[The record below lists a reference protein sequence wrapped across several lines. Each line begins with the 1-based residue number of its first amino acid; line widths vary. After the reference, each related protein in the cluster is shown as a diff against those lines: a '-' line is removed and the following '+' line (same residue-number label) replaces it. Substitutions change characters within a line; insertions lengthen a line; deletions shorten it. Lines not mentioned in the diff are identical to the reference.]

1 MYNII
6 ILLFSFLLFSFFQFI
21 FCMLLI
27 SAADSSLGCLASG
40 EVALPLVAG
49 RGATPLDQAF
59 SLCVSWL
66 HLFVSFFFL
75 FTFIV

>member
-1 MYNII
+1 
-6 ILLFSFLLFSFFQFI
+6 
-21 FCMLLI
+21 MLLI
-27 SAADSSLGCLASG
+27 LAADSSLGCLASG

-49 RGATPLDQAF
+49 QGATPLDQAF